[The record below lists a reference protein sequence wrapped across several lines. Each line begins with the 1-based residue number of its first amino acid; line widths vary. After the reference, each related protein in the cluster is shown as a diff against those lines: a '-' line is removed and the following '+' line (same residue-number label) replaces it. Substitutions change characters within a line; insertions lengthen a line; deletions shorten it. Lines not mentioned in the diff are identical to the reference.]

1 MAGTRSPERLVAVT
15 ARSGW
20 GYGARVLR
28 RSVRKLVP
36 VPVRVALLQ
45 WPSMLALLELQ
56 RLPRDGERRDH
67 VVTSRST
74 PLRRERLTYDESLQR
89 AKEQNVARAVTLLDG
104 LTLAPGALFS
114 WHRHLGPPL
123 RVRGFAPGPEL
134 HDERLASGGGGGLC
148 QVANLLFYLAVHAGL
163 ELVERH
169 RHALDL
175 FPDDSRTVPFGCG
188 ATVFFPRKDL
198 RFLNTSGTTLALH
211 LSIRDGELYGALH
224 SLGPLPFRCELVE
237 RDHHFE
243 RRDGAVWRHNRLFRR
258 WHFDDGATRDE
269 WLADHD
275 ARVTYPLSLPGE
287 GRGEG

>member
-1 MAGTRSPERLVAVT
+1 MAGRG
-15 ARSGW
+15 SGDSRE
-20 GYGARVLR
+20 YGARVLR
-28 RSVRKLVP
+28 RLVRKVVP

-45 WPSMLALLELQ
+45 WPSMLALLKLE
-56 RLPRDGERRDH
+56 RLGVDGVSREH
-67 VVTSRST
+67 VVTTRST

-89 AKEQNVARAVTLLDG
+89 AKEQNVARAVELLDG
-104 LTLAPGALFS
+104 LTLSPGALFS
-114 WHRHLGPPL
+114 WHRQGGPPL

-134 HDERLASGGGGGLC
+134 HDERLESGDGGGLC

-198 RFLNTSGTTLALH
+198 RFRNMSGVGLTLRLF
-211 LSIRDGELYGALH
+211 LREGALH
-224 SLGPLPFRCELVE
+224 GELRAERALPFRCELVE
-237 RDHHFE
+237 REHRFE
-243 RRDGAVWRHNRLFRR
+243 QRDGGVFRHNRLFRR
-258 WHFDDGATRDE
+258 WHHDDGATRDE

-275 ARVTYPLSLPGE
+275 ARVAYEL
-287 GRGEG
+287 